1 MAPMDVGAIL
11 RRARIGAAIGLWSS
25 LFPLAAAAQTP
36 QRPLPQSAG
45 IIVSNTGSYESLYGQ
60 PVYYS
65 LELLAGLNGSAD
77 PLAPANRSVVTRGV
91 YVAQAGP
98 RLCTKDGN
106 HCLALVPVPELASDV
121 AFQNESHAGEEM
133 EVTGAFQG
141 RSILFWQCVGAAP
154 ATQRKGAKDVPL
166 EWLVHDPERFA
177 GRTVVAR
184 GSFRGRNLFAEMPD
198 GSARTPQDWVLGDG
212 PFFVWVT
219 GRAPRGGGFSLD
231 PASRAE
237 AKHRLE
243 VEGRVEPVNG
253 LVYLRAKSVRL
264 IGRED
269 AEEETP

>member
-1 MAPMDVGAIL
+1 VF
-11 RRARIGAAIGLWSS
+11 RAAAGGL
-25 LFPLAAAAQTP
+25 LLVFGVLPAAAQTP

-45 IIVSNTGSYESLYGQ
+45 LFVANTGSYESLYGQ

-65 LELLAGLNGSAD
+65 LELLAGLTGSAD
-77 PLAPANRSVVTRGV
+77 PLALPNKSVVTRGV

-106 HCLALVPVPELASDV
+106 HCLALVPVPEIASDV

-141 RSILFWQCVGAAP
+141 RSILFWQCVSAAP

-166 EWLVHDPERFA
+166 EWLIHDPERYS

-212 PFFVWVT
+212 PFFVWIT
-219 GRAPRGGGFSLD
+219 GRAPRGSGFDLD
-231 PASRAE
+231 ASNRAE

-243 VEGRVEPVNG
+243 VEGRVESVNG
-253 LVYLRAKSVRL
+253 LIYVRAKSVRL

-269 AEEETP
+269 ADEAAP